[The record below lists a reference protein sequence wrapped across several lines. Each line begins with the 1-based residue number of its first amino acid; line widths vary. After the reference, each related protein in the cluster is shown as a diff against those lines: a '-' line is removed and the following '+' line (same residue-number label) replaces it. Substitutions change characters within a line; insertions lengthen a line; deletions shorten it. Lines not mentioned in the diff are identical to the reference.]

1 MLTIHEINLAGTI
14 LIGLGLI
21 IQGWFILDLN
31 KRITALMSKVWLE
44 KQTNR
49 GIHGL
54 TGLTGNIG
62 LTGVSGVSGLTGDTG
77 KEMEE

>member
-31 KRITALMSKVWLE
+31 KRITTLMSKVWLE
-44 KQTNR
+44 KQTNQ
-49 GIHGL
+49 GVHGP
-54 TGLTGNIG
+54 TG
-62 LTGVSGVSGLTGDTG
+62 S
-77 KEMEE
+77 

>member
-31 KRITALMSKVWLE
+31 KRITSLMSKVWLE
-44 KQTNR
+44 KETTQ

-54 TGLTGNIG
+54 TGMEGNIG
-62 LTGVSGVSGLTGDTG
+62 LTGVSGLTG
-77 KEMEE
+77 KERDE

>member
-1 MLTIHEINLAGTI
+1 MITIHEINLAGTI

-44 KQTNR
+44 KLTNQ
-49 GIHGL
+49 GVHGL
-54 TGLTGNIG
+54 TGMEGNIG
-62 LTGVSGVSGLTGDTG
+62 LTGVSSLTGLSG
-77 KEMEE
+77 KERE

>member
-44 KQTNR
+44 KESSQ

-54 TGLTGNIG
+54 TGLEGNIG
-62 LTGVSGVSGLTGDTG
+62 LTGQTG
-77 KEMEE
+77 KEE

>member
-31 KRITALMSKVWLE
+31 KRITTLMSKVWLE
-44 KQTNR
+44 KQTNQEV
-49 GIHGL
+49 HSL
-54 TGLTGNIG
+54 TGLEGNIG
-62 LTGVSGVSGLTGDTG
+62 LTSNTG
-77 KEMEE
+77 KEGE

>member
-21 IQGWFILDLN
+21 LQGWFILDLN
-31 KRITALMSKVWLE
+31 KRITSLMSKVWLE
-44 KQTNR
+44 QETAQ

-54 TGLTGNIG
+54 TGMEGNIG
-62 LTGVSGVSGLTGDTG
+62 LTGVSGLTGKTG
-77 KEMEE
+77 KEGE

>member
-44 KQTNR
+44 KQTNQ
-49 GIHGL
+49 GVHGL
-54 TGLTGNIG
+54 TGLTGKHWFNG
-62 LTGVSGVSGLTGDTG
+62 CFRCFRFNG
-77 KEMEE
+77 

>member
-1 MLTIHEINLAGTI
+1 MITIHEINLAGTI

-44 KQTNR
+44 KQTNQ
-49 GIHGL
+49 GVHGL
-54 TGLTGNIG
+54 TGMEGNIG
-62 LTGVSGVSGLTGDTG
+62 LTGVSSLTGLSG
-77 KEMEE
+77 KERE

>member
-44 KQTNR
+44 KQTNQ
-49 GIHGL
+49 GVHGL

-62 LTGVSGVSGLTGDTG
+62 LTGVSGLTGKTG
-77 KEMEE
+77 KEGE

>member
-44 KQTNR
+44 KESPQ

-54 TGLTGNIG
+54 TGMEGNIG
-62 LTGVSGVSGLTGDTG
+62 LIGQTG
-77 KEMEE
+77 KEE

>member
-31 KRITALMSKVWLE
+31 KRITTLMSKVWLE
-44 KQTNR
+44 KQTNQ
-49 GIHGL
+49 GVHGL
-54 TGLTGNIG
+54 TGLEGNIG
-62 LTGVSGVSGLTGDTG
+62 LTGVSGLTGETG
-77 KEMEE
+77 KEGE

>member
-21 IQGWFILDLN
+21 LQGWFILDLN
-31 KRITALMSKVWLE
+31 KRITSLMSKVWLE
-44 KQTNR
+44 KETAQ

-54 TGLTGNIG
+54 TGMEGNIG
-62 LTGVSGVSGLTGDTG
+62 LTGVSGLTGKTG
-77 KEMEE
+77 KEGE

>member
-1 MLTIHEINLAGTI
+1 MITIHEINLAGTI

-44 KQTNR
+44 KQTNQ
-49 GIHGL
+49 GVHGL
-54 TGLTGNIG
+54 TGMEGNIG
-62 LTGVSGVSGLTGDTG
+62 LTGVSSLA
-77 KEMEE
+77 

>member
-31 KRITALMSKVWLE
+31 KRITTLMSKVWLE
-44 KQTNR
+44 KQTTQ
-49 GIHGL
+49 GVHGL
-54 TGLTGNIG
+54 TGLEGNIG
-62 LTGVSGVSGLTGDTG
+62 LTGVSGLTGETG
-77 KEMEE
+77 KEGE